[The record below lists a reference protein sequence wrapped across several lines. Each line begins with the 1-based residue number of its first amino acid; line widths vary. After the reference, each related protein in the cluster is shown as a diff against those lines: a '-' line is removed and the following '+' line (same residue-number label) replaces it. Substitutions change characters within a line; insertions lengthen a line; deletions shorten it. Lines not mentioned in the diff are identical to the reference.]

1 MANMCDFYMCVKG
14 ERENI
19 EDFFQALIQEGNV
32 WIGRGADAGIAFE
45 GDNMALIDG
54 TCKWS
59 IYSALVSNAV
69 SMRESQDT
77 WYFTEEEKSR
87 GLEFITLFEACA
99 KWNIT
104 MEVYSEECGAGFQ
117 EHYICVEG
125 EVTCDECVDYYEYW
139 IDDFDTKEEA
149 EEEYGVEFTDEE
161 WEEAYDC
168 IYRGGFGS
176 WDFTI

>member
-32 WIGRGADAGIAFE
+32 WIGRGADAGIAFK

-87 GLEFITLFEACA
+87 GPKA
-99 KWNIT
+99 
-104 MEVYSEECGAGFQ
+104 MG
-117 EHYICVEG
+117 
-125 EVTCDECVDYYEYW
+125 
-139 IDDFDTKEEA
+139 
-149 EEEYGVEFTDEE
+149 
-161 WEEAYDC
+161 
-168 IYRGGFGS
+168 
-176 WDFTI
+176 